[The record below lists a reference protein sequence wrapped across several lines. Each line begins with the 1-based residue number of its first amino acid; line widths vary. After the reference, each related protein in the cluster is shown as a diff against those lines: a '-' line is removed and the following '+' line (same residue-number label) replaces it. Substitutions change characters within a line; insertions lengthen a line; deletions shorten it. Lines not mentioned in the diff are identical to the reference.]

1 MDNDYDVQYCGK
13 HSLKTGYR
21 SETNF
26 LLITFEGGNRSLKS
40 RVRSTLASSIC
51 RRWRRGQN
59 RDTVPAIFKFNF
71 ATGSFSEQGHLHLSN
86 TYTSLGFPSGP
97 VSTLGGTRKVVKR
110 NIWGGM
116 YKFIMSARVDGLYNN
131 LWWVCREWIMCLS
144 IWLAFSFPDRI
155 SSDV

>member
-1 MDNDYDVQYCGK
+1 MDNDYDIQYCGK
-13 HSLKTGYR
+13 HSLKAGYR
-21 SETNF
+21 SEIKF
-26 LLITFEGGNRSLKS
+26 LLITFEGRNCSLKF
-40 RVRSTLASSIC
+40 RVCSTLANIC
-51 RRWRRGQN
+51 RRWRRRQN

-86 TYTSLGFPSGP
+86 TYANLGFPSGP
-97 VSTLGGTRKVVKR
+97 VSTLRETRKVVKR

-131 LWWVCREWIMCLS
+131 LWWVGREYIMCLS
-144 IWLAFSFPDRI
+144 IWLTFSFPDRI